1 MLRMVAVVVEDI
13 NMRIVMTVM
22 RAFKGVRVGMAMIM
36 REV

>member
-22 RAFKGVRVGMAMIM
+22 GAFMGVRVGMAMIM